1 MNTTLVRDI
10 IGSTTHVDILQSTER
25 STVSRT
31 KYKDTYYI
39 VKSKILNERADV
51 LRFQLEVDIHAF
63 LASKQETQAY
73 VAGYIGFLIV
83 QSYETGE
90 GVEIPTTGYYI
101 QENIQGV
108 DLHTYL
114 STPTNNTAAIE
125 LINTLKKAVDSI
137 HMYILHNDIKPE
149 NIVVVSPTDVKIIDF
164 ETACFIHEKSG
175 YSSCSLQNKIGNPWG
190 WGTPN
195 YYPINIAEGS
205 RKRKPYD
212 LLMDRYA
219 LGKVILQ
226 IINRMMVVKFISNQ
240 YSEDDTKVIQHYTE
254 DTFREYMEPVLRT
267 NTHPFTGED
276 INSNTLVQLERN
288 RIKRNYTIR
297 KNTQRSPYRSPHR
310 SPYRSPHRSPHRSP
324 QKNLS
329 KRNRRTVFGSSNHNL
344 SDSKRIKQS
353 SEGK

>member
-1 MNTTLVRDI
+1 MNTTLMQDI
-10 IGSTTHVDILQSTER
+10 IGSMTHADILQSTER

-39 VKSKILNERADV
+39 VKSKIFYERSDA

-63 LASKQETQAY
+63 LASKQETQVY

-101 QENIQGV
+101 QENINGV

-114 STPTNNTAAIE
+114 STTPANNTAAME
-125 LINTLKKAVDSI
+125 LIATLKKAVDSI
-137 HMYILHNDIKPE
+137 HMNIYHNDIKPE

-212 LLMDRYA
+212 ILMDRYA
-219 LGKVILQ
+219 VGKVILQ
-226 IINRMMVVKFISNQ
+226 IINRMMVEKTVMKN
-240 YSEDDTKVIQHYTE
+240 YTEDDTIVIKKYTE

-267 NTHPFTGED
+267 NTHQFIGED
-276 INSNTLVQLERN
+276 INSNTLVQSERN
-288 RIKRNYTIR
+288 RIKRNYTLRSPR
-297 KNTQRSPYRSPHR
+297 KNLTKKKRRIVFGNRNNNS
-310 SPYRSPHRSPHRSP
+310 
-324 QKNLS
+324 S
-329 KRNRRTVFGSSNHNL
+329 KRLKYSNKANEA
-344 SDSKRIKQS
+344 K
-353 SEGK
+353 EGK